1 MAHLFLLL
9 IMATRLM
16 EGMIEAALLGP
27 LVDIMMVLP
36 GMLVAVVVGVR

>member
-16 EGMIEAALLGP
+16 GGMIEVVLLGL
-27 LVDIMMVLP
+27 LVDIMMVHP

>member
-9 IMATRLM
+9 ITAMRLM
-16 EGMIEAALLGP
+16 VGMIGVALLGP
-27 LVDIMMVLP
+27 LVDIMMVHP